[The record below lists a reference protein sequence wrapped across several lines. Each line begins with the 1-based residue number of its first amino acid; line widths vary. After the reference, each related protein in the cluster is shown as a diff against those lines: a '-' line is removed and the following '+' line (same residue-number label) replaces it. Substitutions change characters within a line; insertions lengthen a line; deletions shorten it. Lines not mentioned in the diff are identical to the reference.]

1 MNLDQIIGNEALRNF
16 GVGAFVGFTLGF
28 TLKRFF
34 KMFIFLIGLYILSLL
49 FLQNHGVIQ
58 LNPDTLANWVN
69 SLFESFSNFVKGM
82 ITPVSSL
89 AGFTIGFAV
98 GWKT

>member
-16 GVGAFVGFTLGF
+16 GVGAFIGFTLGF

-34 KMFIFLIGLYILSLL
+34 KMFVFLLGLYILSLL
-49 FLQNHGVIQ
+49 FLQNQGIIQ
-58 LNPDTLANWVN
+58 LNPDALANWVN
-69 SLFESFSNFVKGM
+69 NLFQSFSNFVKGM
-82 ITPVSSL
+82 VAPVSSL